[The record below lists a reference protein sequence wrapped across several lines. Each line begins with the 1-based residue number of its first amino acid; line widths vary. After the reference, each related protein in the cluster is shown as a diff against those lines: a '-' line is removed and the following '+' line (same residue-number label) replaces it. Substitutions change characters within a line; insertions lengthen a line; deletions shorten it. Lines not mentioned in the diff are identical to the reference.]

1 MKLETPEFVLHAS
14 ERLQALWH
22 RKYGPAVCIGTA
34 AALVLCVGAVAV
46 WAGGRGSNA
55 ASEVPEPSA
64 TPWVE
69 PASDA
74 DYDAAA
80 GVIDTTAFTGTVLP
94 KTEDAGEEYVKE
106 TLFLGQQHRA
116 LHDVRQV

>member
-1 MKLETPEFVLHAS
+1 M
-14 ERLQALWH
+14 
-22 RKYGPAVCIGTA
+22 
-34 AALVLCVGAVAV
+34 LCVGAVAV

-80 GVIDTTAFTGTVLP
+80 GVIDTTAFTGWSSP
-94 KTEDAGEEYVKE
+94 
-106 TLFLGQQHRA
+106 
-116 LHDVRQV
+116 

>member
-22 RKYGPAVCIGTA
+22 RKYGPADCIGTA

-69 PASDA
+69 PASDGRLRCQ
-74 DYDAAA
+74 AA
-80 GVIDTTAFTGTVLP
+80 GVIEHHGV
-94 KTEDAGEEYVKE
+94 YR
-106 TLFLGQQHRA
+106 HRA
-116 LHDVRQV
+116 AQNGGRGRRVCEGNAVFGRQ

>member
-74 DYDAAA
+74 DYDEI
-80 GVIDTTAFTGTVLP
+80 G
-94 KTEDAGEEYVKE
+94 
-106 TLFLGQQHRA
+106 RA
-116 LHDVRQV
+116 SCRERV